1 MKKMKVILCLIVA
14 VITVFAFT
22 ACGGGTF
29 DGNFKKEA
37 TAEEIKSVTADAKQ
51 ATGENGTDAIT
62 AEVNKII
69 KSNVK
74 LDVSYT
80 EDGETIAI
88 KIDSVQKTGITSENK
103 VQFLSENK
111 LSINDKSLEMNVYG
125 TDGDIYIKIDEEK
138 FKIGTALSGSLGIDF
153 NKLTESV
160 NGIDYLNEP
169 LNELLA
175 FSGEQLSEAGVK
187 VYIDQSEKFTKIKYS
202 VSAKALAQMGSEEEA
217 NISLNDYYIIVV
229 LDADKKL
236 YGIKVLCDFVI
247 SDGTDSMSMKLE
259 GSVEKS
265 DEKIKFRSFE
275 GYEEATAQSMENV
288 SDKLSEFFKAL

>member
-1 MKKMKVILCLIVA
+1 
-14 VITVFAFT
+14 
-22 ACGGGTF
+22 
-29 DGNFKKEA
+29 
-37 TAEEIKSVTADAKQ
+37 
-51 ATGENGTDAIT
+51 
-62 AEVNKII
+62 
-69 KSNVK
+69 
-74 LDVSYT
+74 
-80 EDGETIAI
+80 
-88 KIDSVQKTGITSENK
+88 
-103 VQFLSENK
+103 
-111 LSINDKSLEMNVYG
+111 MNVYG

-138 FKIGTALSGSLGIDF
+138 LKIGTALSGSLGIDF
-153 NKLTESV
+153 SKLTESV
-160 NGIDYLNEP
+160 NGINYLNEP

-247 SDGTDSMSMKLE
+247 SDGTDSLSMKLE

>member
-1 MKKMKVILCLIVA
+1 MKVILCLIVA

-138 FKIGTALSGSLGIDF
+138 LKIGTALSGSLGIDF
-153 NKLTESV
+153 SKLTESV
-160 NGIDYLNEP
+160 NGINYLNEP

-265 DEKIKFRSFE
+265 DEKNQVQIF
-275 GYEEATAQSMENV
+275 
-288 SDKLSEFFKAL
+288 